1 MLLLLPNAV
10 ASRVA
15 AAVQGVLLY
24 GPPGTGK
31 TMLAKAVATET
42 GCTFFS
48 VTSATLGSKYRGE
61 SERLVRC
68 LFDLARLHG
77 PSIVF
82 IDEVDSLCSQ
92 RGQQGEHE
100 ASRRTKTELLV
111 QVDGC
116 HVSGDNKDS
125 DEEKPK
131 RVMVL
136 AATNFPW
143 DIDEAMR
150 RRLEKR
156 IYIPLP
162 TEDDRV
168 ELLKIN
174 LRDVVLGPG
183 VDLVKVSQQLDG
195 YSGDDITNI
204 CRDAAMNGMRRI
216 TAGKTPTEL
225 MAMREQ
231 AGGQQDM
238 SKEPITLTDFQVAMK
253 RINPSVAPADIKRH
267 EVWRNEFGSE

>member
-1 MLLLLPNAV
+1 
-10 ASRVA
+10 
-15 AAVQGVLLY
+15 
-24 GPPGTGK
+24 
-31 TMLAKAVATET
+31 MLAKAVATET
-42 GCTFFS
+42 ACTFFS

-68 LFDLARLHG
+68 LFDLARLHA
-77 PSIVF
+77 PSIIF

-92 RGQQGEHE
+92 RGASGEHE
-100 ASRRTKTELLV
+100 SSRRVKTELLV

-116 HVSGDNKDS
+116 HTSSAPAEGGAGGAP
-125 DEEKPK
+125 EPPK

-162 TEDDRV
+162 SPSDRV

-174 LRDVVLGPG
+174 LKGVVLGDH
-183 VDLVKVSQQLDG
+183 VDLEEVASHLDG

-216 TAGKTPTEL
+216 TAGKSAAEL
-225 MAMREQ
+225 KAMRE
-231 AGGQQDM
+231 AGRDM
-238 SKEPITLTDFQVAMK
+238 SQEPVTLEDFQVAMK
-253 RINPSVAPADIKRH
+253 RINPSVAPADIRKH
-267 EVWRNEFGSE
+267 EEWRKEFGAE